1 MRISL
6 FFMQCGFGDF
16 TRDQY
21 FKTPRISILLLL
33 TILCYEQVSFFPRIL
48 IFPIFEQPYNL
59 ELFKTSKNDGYKCWT
74 FSQAFLRSDD
84 FDFSIS
90 LKIKVCNNFLRR
102 FSYRLNRVIYWN
114 TEVQESFFSKM
125 DFFLCISHL
134 FFFMGDSLN
143 FAKFCVNNSFHTSH
157 SLFRPLY
164 ASF

>member
-33 TILCYEQVSFFPRIL
+33 TILCYEQVSFFPRIP

-114 TEVQESFFSKM
+114 TEVQESFF
-125 DFFLCISHL
+125 LENG
-134 FFFMGDSLN
+134 FFFMHIAFVFFYGRFSE
-143 FAKFCVNNSFHTSH
+143 FCKV
-157 SLFRPLY
+157 LCK
-164 ASF
+164 